1 MVFISLFAR
10 FWDEEK
16 CFLLNTDYATVS
28 KKENWLLPTAMKTD
42 EPLEKMEFQEPENSV
57 LCNL

>member
-28 KKENWLLPTAMKTD
+28 KKEN
-42 EPLEKMEFQEPENSV
+42 
-57 LCNL
+57 